1 MNAVITPP
9 WNPTNGSLP
18 RHIKGVRG
26 LTSSLHSFP
35 LTPLHSI
42 PSALLSPR
50 RRGSVAARRRRPI
63 AATAIRWQELAGERS
78 GESPGP

>member
-9 WNPTNGSLP
+9 WNPTNAHSP
-18 RHIKGVRG
+18 RPIKGVRG

-50 RRGSVAARRRRPI
+50 RRGFCCRSSSSPHRCYCYPLAGVSGR
-63 AATAIRWQELAGERS
+63 AIR
-78 GESPGP
+78 